1 MMNKRKNIDK
11 LISEKLDGYE
21 QIPPADVWNGISQGL
36 LAKSK
41 KPFLLPFWR
50 IAAGIAILMGFG
62 LSYLFINRYQ
72 NRPVENMFVEND
84 SPSQTIHEDG
94 SFESTINESSAIDQ
108 LIESESNKPLRK
120 ENLSHQSIV
129 DKGLNEMELRTNVS
143 EGHSE
148 RALKDS
154 ELKVHYPNLSAKDL
168 PFQKELNYPDDIII
182 LPKKT
187 EILASWDMLHEDII
201 YEEVPVKDKF
211 SLSASMSPLY
221 SYRDIDGG
229 GNSDNF
235 NSAENG
241 KVSYSGGLQF
251 GVRQNKKLSFQ
262 TGVFYSRL
270 GLGIDNIYAMTK
282 LTGFGETLA
291 SSTYVTSNSIGQI
304 NSSNNEEQVISSNNN
319 DLVMFTSTG
328 GLISETGTATD
339 ARLEQYFHVLEVPF
353 LARYNI
359 IDRAVNVNILGG
371 LSTNF
376 IVGNEVYLSEGGTES
391 YFGKTSSINTVNYS
405 GNVGIGLDY
414 EMNKNFLFSIE
425 PVFKYYLNSINSE
438 NLISARPY
446 NFGFYT
452 GIRYIF

>member
-1 MMNKRKNIDK
+1 M
-11 LISEKLDGYE
+11 
-21 QIPPADVWNGISQGL
+21 
-36 LAKSK
+36 
-41 KPFLLPFWR
+41 
-50 IAAGIAILMGFG
+50 
-62 LSYLFINRYQ
+62 
-72 NRPVENMFVEND
+72 
-84 SPSQTIHEDG
+84 
-94 SFESTINESSAIDQ
+94 
-108 LIESESNKPLRK
+108 
-120 ENLSHQSIV
+120 
-129 DKGLNEMELRTNVS
+129 
-143 EGHSE
+143 
-148 RALKDS
+148 
-154 ELKVHYPNLSAKDL
+154 
-168 PFQKELNYPDDIII
+168 
-182 LPKKT
+182 
-187 EILASWDMLHEDII
+187 
-201 YEEVPVKDKF
+201 
-211 SLSASMSPLY
+211 
-221 SYRDIDGG
+221 
-229 GNSDNF
+229 
-235 NSAENG
+235 
-241 KVSYSGGLQF
+241 
-251 GVRQNKKLSFQ
+251 
-262 TGVFYSRL
+262 
-270 GLGIDNIYAMTK
+270 